1 MKEEE
6 RKKRN
11 KRRKKVEVG
20 AMEKGSVRIPE
31 TTWLFGLLY
40 LESPWRFTCQRQLLT
55 IFCGI
60 LPMLK
65 K

>member
-1 MKEEE
+1 MEE
-6 RKKRN
+6 REISPFKK
-11 KRRKKVEVG
+11 KKK

-31 TTWLFGLLY
+31 TAWLFGLLY
-40 LESPWRFTCQRQLLT
+40 LESPWTFTCQRQLLT
-55 IFCGI
+55 TFCGI